1 MKKYICIHGHF
12 YQPPRE
18 NPWLEE
24 VELQDSAYPFHDWNE
39 RVTSECYSRNATSR
53 ILNSQRKIANIVN
66 NYAKISFNFG
76 PTLLSWMEKKAP
88 ELYVQILEADSLS
101 QKQFSGH
108 GAALAQVYNHIV
120 MPLANKNDKRTQVVW
135 GIKDFEYRFKRKPE
149 GMWLAET
156 AADLETLDIMAE
168 SGIKF
173 TILAPHQAKRVKRI
187 SAPDWVDVSGQRV
200 DPKKPYLCHLPSG
213 RSIAIFFYDGPMSR
227 AAAFEGLLRNGDDFA
242 RRLDGGFDYAA
253 GPGPQLVHIAT
264 DGETYGHH
272 QQFADMA
279 LAYVINKIESENSG
293 TLTIY
298 GEYLEKFPPQSEV
311 EIFENT
317 SWSCCHGVERW
328 KSDCGCNIGTNP
340 SWNQKWRAPLRQA
353 LDWLR
358 DEAIKTYTQ
367 EINNFVNDAWA
378 LRDAYIHVILNR
390 NQKTI
395 DHFIAQHVART
406 LSWQETVRVLKLLEM
421 QRNAQLMFTSCG
433 WFFDEISRI
442 EPVQILKY
450 AARVIQLVQETGGP
464 DLEEDFLKI
473 LEKAESNEEEHKNG
487 RDIYLSLVKPSVVNL
502 LRVGAHYA
510 VSSLFEDYPK
520 EANVYCYTVIRRQY
534 EKKEANRLK
543 LCIGQGTVLSNITAE
558 AMDVFFVGFHMG
570 VHNLIRAIDRLAPEE
585 YAKAERE
592 ILQAFDTK
600 KIPDAT
606 KLIEKYFGHE
616 NYTIQHLFRN
626 EQQKILDEVLKTTMG
641 QIEASFTKIYEDH
654 YPLMQIQKELP
665 VKLPKVLSTVVEFVL
680 NRELGNEIQKDPV
693 DLKSI
698 QVLAWELRRWSF
710 SRDREFLSLVAT
722 EKINELIMRFFR
734 DPSDAVLLEHITALL
749 NVFKTLKFDIN
760 FWKAQN
766 IFFSLKTTH
775 YPEQKKK
782 ADAKDPRAMR
792 WVSCFEML
800 GDFLGVAL

>member
-24 VELQDSAYPFHDWNE
+24 VELQEGAYPFHDWNE
-39 RVTSECYSRNATSR
+39 RITSECYSRNATSR
-53 ILNSQRKIANIVN
+53 ILNSQRKIIKIVN

-76 PTLLSWMEKKAP
+76 PTLLSWMEKKDP
-88 ELYVQILEADSLS
+88 EIYESILEADRLS

-108 GAALAQVYNHIV
+108 GSALAQVYNHIV
-120 MPLANKNDKRTQVVW
+120 MPLANKNDKRTQIVW

-156 AADLETLDIMAE
+156 AVDLESLDLMAE
-168 SGIKF
+168 HGIKF
-173 TILAPHQAKRVKRI
+173 TILAPHQAKRVRKI
-187 SAPDWVDVSGQRV
+187 DSTDWHDVSGQRV
-200 DPKKPYLCHLPSG
+200 DPKKPYFCKLPSG
-213 RSIAIFFYDGPMSR
+213 KTIAIFFYDGPMSR
-227 AAAFEGLLRNGDDFA
+227 AVAFEGVLISGDDFA

-253 GPGPQLVHIAT
+253 GPGPQLVNIAT

-272 QQFADMA
+272 HQFADMA
-279 LAYVINKIESENSG
+279 LAYVTNKIEIENLA

-298 GEYLEKFPPQSEV
+298 GEYLEKFPPKEEV

-317 SWSCCHGVERW
+317 SWSCGHGVERW
-328 KSDCGCNIGTNP
+328 RSDCGCNIGTNP
-340 SWNQKWRAPLRQA
+340 KWNQKWRAPLREA

-358 DEAIKTYTQ
+358 DESEKAYLQK
-367 EINNFVNDAWA
+367 INEFVSDPWA
-378 LRDAYIHVILNR
+378 LRDAYIDVILNR
-390 NQKTI
+390 SRSNI
-395 DHFIAQHVART
+395 DRFIAAHISRV
-406 LSWQETVRVLKLLEM
+406 LSWEETVKVLKLLEM
-421 QRNAQLMFTSCG
+421 QRNTQLMFTSCG

-450 AARVIQLVQETGGP
+450 AARVIQLMSETGGL
-464 DLEEDFLKI
+464 DGEEAFLKI

-487 RDIYLSLVKPSVVNL
+487 RDIYLTLVKPSVVNL

-510 VSSLFEDYPK
+510 VASLFEDYPK
-520 EANVYCYTVIRRQY
+520 EVGVYCYTVIRNEY
-534 EKKEANRLK
+534 KKKEASRLK
-543 LCIGQGTVLSNITAE
+543 LCIGQGTILSNITAE
-558 AMDVFFVGFHMG
+558 ATDVFFVGFHMG
-570 VHNLIRAIDRLAPEE
+570 VHNVIRAINRLPPEE

-592 ILQAFDTK
+592 ILQAFDAK

-606 KLIEKYFGHE
+606 RLIEKYFGHE

-665 VKLPKVLSTVVEFVL
+665 VRLPKVLSTVVEFVL
-680 NRELGNEIQKDPV
+680 NREMCEEIQKDPV
-693 DLKSI
+693 NLKSI
-698 QVLAWELRRWSF
+698 QVLAWELKRWSF
-710 SRDREFLSLVAT
+710 SRDREGLSFVTTA
-722 EKINELIMRFFR
+722 KINKLMAQLSREPEDI
-734 DPSDAVLLEHITALL
+734 VLMENVIALL
-749 NVFKTLKFDIN
+749 NVFKGLKFDIDL
-760 FWKAQN
+760 WKAQN
-766 IFFSLKTTH
+766 MFFDLRVK
-775 YPEQKKK
+775 YYLEKKKK
-782 ADAKDPRAMR
+782 AQSSDPRATR
-792 WVSCFEML
+792 WVSSFEML